1 MEVIL
6 REDVK
11 GLGRKNEV
19 VKVASGYARNFLI
32 PKGFA
37 LEITPSNLK
46 AIEQGIAQQQRQRE
60 HELRTAQRL
69 AQKIEE
75 ISLTITKAV
84 GEEEK
89 LFGAVT
95 KEEIANGLKEKG
107 INIDKR
113 VLDLSEPIRKLGIYS
128 IGVKLHPEVEAK
140 IKLWVIKE

>member
-11 GLGRKNEV
+11 GLGCKNEV

-46 AIEQGIAQQQRQRE
+46 AIEQEIAREQRHRE